1 MSAEPVNSSSEMPVK
16 HLVSLVGN
24 DVVLLPCDKG
34 VKGARESAWQKTT
47 IEKMRNPDYIREL
60 ECAGGIAVLTGKASN
75 GLCSIDIDDDEMVEP
90 FLALNPKL
98 RETLRSRGRRG
109 CNLWV
114 RIDGAY
120 PRPCVIKQADGSA
133 WGEWR
138 STGYCTMIHG
148 LHPEGMTYTRSPEVP
163 PITIH
168 FEDIQWPE
176 DLILTWMNTCDEI
189 PGEVPDQFPSEDEEP
204 DDDLIR
210 RYGAPVYYSETP
222 TGGLYVSKINEPY
235 WAALYA
241 SEQIMLYEPDER
253 NFYQY
258 EHETGLY
265 SIISPDVIKQVIS
278 HRMLLISRTN
288 PILDGL
294 EKLRT
299 DRNLNAVMA
308 QLRGIAEHR
317 GAFTDR
323 PRAVHLANCML
334 RFEGGSCIQE
344 GFSPKFRSRNRSPIA
359 FDPNVKCPRFL
370 NELLLPAVHPD
381 DAILLQKMAGQF
393 LLGTNIL
400 QRFVILDGTPGGGK
414 SQLANVIQA
423 IVGQENVTQLRTDH
437 LGERFELY
445 RFIRRTLLVGVD
457 VNKDFL
463 QSKGAPVIK
472 ALCGGDWLDAEQK
485 GGTGSFQFQG
495 KFNILM
501 TSNARLQVALQGD
514 VGAWKRRM
522 LIVRYESLPPKRI
535 IFDFAEVLI
544 REEGPGIL
552 NWMLEGLHLLLKDI
566 EETGTIRLTDR
577 QKGVVDSLLAESDS
591 LRWFLANRVRRQDGS
606 DLTVN
611 EIVLAYAGYCPE
623 MGWQPMKD
631 TQIGYQLPSLM
642 LELFQT
648 VKSNSCQREGK
659 AARGFRGVAF
669 INPEDEP

>member
-1 MSAEPVNSSSEMPVK
+1 MNDPLVNDSSPSICSQ
-16 HLVSLVGN
+16 LASLLGN
-24 DVVLLPCDKG
+24 DVVLLPCEKG
-34 VKGARESAWQKTT
+34 VKGPRGDSWQKTT
-47 IEKMRNPDYIREL
+47 IKEMRDQNYLRL
-60 ECAGGIAVLTGKASN
+60 LNCAEGTAVLTGSPSG

-109 CNLWV
+109 CNVWV

-120 PRPCVIKQADGSA
+120 PRPCVITQSDGSA

-138 STGYCTMIHG
+138 STGVCTMIHG
-148 LHPEGMTYTRSPEVP
+148 VHPEGMNYERSPEVP
-163 PITIH
+163 PVTMPFDAIN
-168 FEDIQWPE
+168 WP
-176 DLILTWMNTCDEI
+176 DELR
-189 PGEVPDQFPSEDEEP
+189 PPQMAAAGEPADDDTEP

-210 RYGAPVYYSETP
+210 QYGAPVYYSETP
-222 TGGLYVSKINEPY
+222 TGGLYVSKINEAY

-241 SEQIMLYEPDER
+241 AEHIMLYEPDER
-253 NFYQY
+253 IFYQY
-258 EHETGLY
+258 DHETGLY
-265 SIISPDVIKQVIS
+265 SIISPDTIKQVVS
-278 HRMLLISRTN
+278 HRMLLMSRQDN
-288 PILDGL
+288 LLEGL

-299 DRNLNAVMA
+299 DRNLNAVIA

-317 GAFTDR
+317 HAFTDR

-334 RFEGGSCIQE
+334 RFEGGACIRE
-344 GFSPKFRSRNRSPIA
+344 DFSPKFRSRNRSPIA
-359 FDPNVKCPRFL
+359 FDPAAKCPRFL

-381 DAILLQKMAGQF
+381 DAILLQKMAGQY
-393 LLGTNIL
+393 LLGTNII

-414 SQLANVIQA
+414 SQLANVLQA

-437 LGERFELY
+437 LGERFELFRY
-445 RFIRRTLLVGVD
+445 IRRTLLVGVD

-514 VGAWKRRM
+514 VGAWRRRM
-522 LIVRYESLPPKRI
+522 LIVRYDSQPPKRI
-535 IFDFAEVLI
+535 IFDFAELLI

-552 NWMLEGLHLLLKDI
+552 NWALQGLHLLLKDI

-577 QKGVVDSLLAESDS
+577 QKGIVDSLLAESDS
-591 LRWFLANRVRRQDGS
+591 LRWFLTDTVKRQNGS
-606 DLTVN
+606 DLTVH
-611 EIVLAYAGYCPE
+611 EIIQAYADYCPDK
-623 MGWQPMKD
+623 GWQPMKD
-631 TQIGYQLPSLM
+631 SQIGYQLPSLM

-648 VKSNSCQREGK
+648 VRSNSCQRDGK

-669 INPEDEP
+669 INPEDQP